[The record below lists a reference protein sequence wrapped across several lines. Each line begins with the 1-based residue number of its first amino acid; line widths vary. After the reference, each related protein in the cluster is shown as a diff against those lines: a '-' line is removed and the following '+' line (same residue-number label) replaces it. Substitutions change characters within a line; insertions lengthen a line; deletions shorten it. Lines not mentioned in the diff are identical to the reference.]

1 MGETMPPMNA
11 HALLVFGIIAVLWVL
26 SLWWHPLHACKNCK
40 GTGRFY
46 GKVHTKK
53 FHHCARCGN
62 SGRAPR
68 PGFVVLRAMG
78 WKHSA
83 GETGPGWA
91 WRRRR
96 EARRR

>member
-1 MGETMPPMNA
+1 MGETIPAMNA
-11 HALLVFGIIAVLWVL
+11 HALLVIAIIAVLWLL

-68 PGFVVLRAMG
+68 GLG
-78 WKHSA
+78 SWC
-83 GETGPGWA
+83 
-91 WRRRR
+91 
-96 EARRR
+96 